1 MITLSV
7 TRYSVERYTT
17 STRITDVIRYYTY
30 LNITKI
36 FWKNIIGRFALR
48 NYHQQQLGVI

>member
-48 NYHQQQLGVI
+48 KYHQQQLGVI